1 MRQMDESLKM
11 SDISEERE
19 KSDDGDNG
27 SNLTDGF
34 DDIGNRRKRKFFNE
48 FDHQQPTSASQD
60 QIYTHW
66 KQEYPQSNVT
76 PFGSIGKTSRMDH
89 ESEYASRANVNH
101 EDNQIVYEND
111 PLLSPDYLQRLID
124 PDAITMSTNNNSL
137 ASAFGN
143 MVSPYRGLETI
154 RLFDEH
160 SSEAIARQRGPP
172 DVDEDNLPEEATF
185 LNLAGLT
192 DGLSRLCQL
201 K

>member
-1 MRQMDESLKM
+1 
-11 SDISEERE
+11 
-19 KSDDGDNG
+19 
-27 SNLTDGF
+27 
-34 DDIGNRRKRKFFNE
+34 
-48 FDHQQPTSASQD
+48 
-60 QIYTHW
+60 
-66 KQEYPQSNVT
+66 
-76 PFGSIGKTSRMDH
+76 MDH

-101 EDNQIVYEND
+101 EDNQIVYENG

-137 ASAFGN
+137 AGAFGN
-143 MVSPYRGLETI
+143 SHVGETLVDQSFDGVYAANCDELAEMLSTAVSPYRGLETI

-192 DGLSRLCQL
+192 DG
-201 K
+201 